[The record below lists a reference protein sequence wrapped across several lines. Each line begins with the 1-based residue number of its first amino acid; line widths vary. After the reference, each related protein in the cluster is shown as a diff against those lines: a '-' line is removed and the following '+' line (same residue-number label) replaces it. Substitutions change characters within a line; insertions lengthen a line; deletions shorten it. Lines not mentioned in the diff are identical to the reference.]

1 MEGEN
6 SPIVPQEQI
15 KQPDTVSQSEPI
27 KPPAYSSIENLVKE
41 NEAKPENKSFDIFLP
56 GFFGG
61 GKGLT
66 ELRKN
71 TGMFV
76 PSSISTKE
84 SFKKDEKSLGDH
96 YKNLTQEILQNAG
109 NKDVTF
115 YCHSL
120 GCLEVNDILQLMSND
135 ERTKGKNIQIVLMA
149 APQSAEYGF
158 KSLGNFVEKTQDF
171 LKNVTVY
178 EQHIAYPLP
187 EAMYDDVKEDK
198 EASEFLGVI
207 KDTPEKRDKRK
218 HNFTDNLKKII
229 PNEEVR
235 NKVHERLGQI
245 DESILKNEVSDTEK
259 QALYDERVKI
269 LHPLI
274 EQLFQGNNFDDAE
287 VREMM
292 EKYRELSGDLSTP
305 LRHKANFALYMGK
318 AMDDVMYGSVNNLI
332 DTAEKMKEK
341 DIKTSFA
348 FALMEQDV
356 YIKKEDIE
364 KIKVQF
370 DEKNAKDMISGF
382 FFMEKLAHSSLG
394 YYSDPLVELR
404 NLIEKMKLEEKQK
417 VQTSL

>member
-1 MEGEN
+1 MEGEIN
-6 SPIVPQEQI
+6 PIVQQEQI
-15 KQPDTVSQSEPI
+15 QEPDIVKQPEVI
-27 KPPAYSSIENLVKE
+27 KPATYSSIENLVIE
-41 NEAKPENKSFDIFLP
+41 NEIKPENRSFDVFLP

-76 PSSISTKE
+76 PSSISTRE
-84 SFKKDEKSLGDH
+84 SFKNDEKSLGDH
-96 YKNLTQEILQNAG
+96 YRNLTQEILQNAG
-109 NKDVTF
+109 NKDLTF

-120 GCLEVNDILQLMSND
+120 GCLEVNDVLQLMSND
-135 ERTKGKNIQIVLMA
+135 ERAKGKNIQIVLMA

-187 EAMYDDVKEDK
+187 EAMYEDVKDDK
-198 EASEFLGVI
+198 EASEFLGVV
-207 KDTPEKRDKRK
+207 KDTPEKRQKRK
-218 HNFTDNLKKII
+218 QKFASNLKKIVPI
-229 PNEEVR
+229 DEDR
-235 NKVHERLGQI
+235 NNVEKRLEQI
-245 DESILKNEVSDTEK
+245 DESLLKNDVDDVEK
-259 QALYDERVKI
+259 QALYDERIKI

-287 VREMM
+287 VHEMM
-292 EKYRELSGDLSTP
+292 EKYRELSSDLSTP
-305 LRHKANFALYMGK
+305 LRYKANFALYMGK

-341 DIKTSFA
+341 DIKASFA

-370 DEKNAKDMISGF
+370 DEKNAKEMLSGF
-382 FFMEKLAHSSLG
+382 FFMEKLAHSSIG
-394 YYSDPLVELR
+394 YDSDPLVELR
-404 NLIEKMKLEEKQK
+404 ALIEKMKTEEK
-417 VQTSL
+417 